1 MNNLVIIV
9 NIKTPGLLKRVV
21 LGSCWNTVNFR
32 LLTPGLMQ
40 LRKGF
45 NEGLTTGEGDISG
58 RAYNRKERF
67 FTYLKHCIAVSIR
80 NMSL

>member
-1 MNNLVIIV
+1 
-9 NIKTPGLLKRVV
+9 
-21 LGSCWNTVNFR
+21 
-32 LLTPGLMQ
+32 MQ

-67 FTYLKHCIAVSIR
+67 FTYLKHCVAVSIR